1 MKKAQNFLKALRQR
15 FGRKAS
21 RSRTLDKVAEKRKL
35 MDQGIKKI
43 KVSHG
48 FTEQLIFG
56 SSQLLCLQK
65 KKQFSSNFL
74 WGKTVNKIQIALSEK
89 LSLTADISGLESLH
103 SGLNYGEPRRVQ
115 NWKILMNWRRRILIS
130 VFVSMVVLVPND
142 FHRTVNRSF

>member
-1 MKKAQNFLKALRQR
+1 MKALRQR

-48 FTEQLIFG
+48 FTEKLIFG

-65 KKQFSSNFL
+65 HSNFHQIFC
-74 WGKTVNKIQIALSEK
+74 GARHYTVNKIQIALSEK
-89 LSLTADISGLESLH
+89 LSLTADISGLKSLH
-103 SGLNYGEPRRVQ
+103 SGLNYGEPRVQ
-115 NWKILMNWRRRILIS
+115 N
-130 VFVSMVVLVPND
+130 
-142 FHRTVNRSF
+142 